1 MRYKI
6 YAYLCHNSVGVA
18 DLAQAHVRDAAN
30 EVPCPGRYGAALLKR
45 SSDRKAVGLARPT
58 YHDPPLGEVV
68 HGGGEG
74 ILNVLAPV
82 VERSRETTE
91 YSRANN
97 VNHEM
102 AEEIEAVDGPGAAGG
117 AGEDLAVIQI
127 SNLRT
132 WRSRA
137 ASVGNSHSQP

>member
-1 MRYKI
+1 M
-6 YAYLCHNSVGVA
+6 
-18 DLAQAHVRDAAN
+18 
-30 EVPCPGRYGAALLKR
+30 
-45 SSDRKAVGLARPT
+45 GLARPT